1 MFAAT
6 LAVAHPQPLAGG
18 AVLCRPWPKIVP
30 SVGRRSVVFG
40 GAAIQQV
47 NDTTPSVAAVVAS
60 KDSELLAAIASGSAD
75 AFQEFYRRFGGRVY
89 SYARLLSGRRK
100 ADAPKTSR
108 KTSCS
113 PCGGGPRASTTR
125 AATYRVGSTPSP
137 ATAFSITVA
146 KAARAREVAA
156 DDADL
161 ARLAAPEVGVDAGTR
176 VSLEKA
182 LGALRLEQREAVELA
197 YFGGLTYEET
207 ATRLA
212 VPLGTL
218 KSRIRAAL
226 MTMRDLLEETG

>member
-1 MFAAT
+1 M
-6 LAVAHPQPLAGG
+6 
-18 AVLCRPWPKIVP
+18 LCRPWPKIVP

-89 SYARLLSGRRK
+89 SYARLLSAGESGRAEDLAQDVLLAVWR
-100 ADAPKTSR
+100 
-108 KTSCS
+108 
-113 PCGGGPRASTTR
+113 R
-125 AATYRVGSTPSP
+125 AASFDDARGDVPGWLYTIARNR
-137 ATAFSITVA
+137 FLDQRR

-161 ARLAAPEVGVDAGTR
+161 ARLAAPETGVDAGTR